1 MNLLTHWEGRTVDAW
16 RASWEVPHLE
26 IHDVL
31 GSTND
36 RARELARGGKD
47 AWAVVLAETQ
57 TRGRGR
63 EGRAWVSPGGQGLWL
78 SLLVPSRG
86 IETDRLLPLRIGLA
100 SAEALEGRVGK
111 RLGVQ
116 LKWPNDLLL
125 SGKKVG
131 GVLCENTGSGI
142 VVAGLGLNVGQKEA
156 DFPPELRETATSLEE
171 GAGSPVPRGELAGVL
186 IRGIKCGVGDGGE
199 HLTPGEMEGF
209 SRRDVL
215 LGQRIESQLEGLG
228 VALGITSS
236 GSLIMEVD
244 GGGRREVRGGSVR
257 RVLR

>member
-1 MNLLTHWEGRTVDAW
+1 MTLLTHWEGRPVDAW

-26 IHDVL
+26 IHDAL

-36 RARELARGGKD
+36 RAKELARNGKN
-47 AWAVVLAETQ
+47 AWAAVLAETQ

-63 EGRAWVSPGGQGLWL
+63 EGRAWVSPAGQGLWL
-78 SLLVPSRG
+78 SVLVPSKG
-86 IETDRLLPLRIGLA
+86 LATDGLLPLRVGLA
-100 SAEALEGRVGK
+100 SAEALEGRVG
-111 RLGVQ
+111 RGLGVQ

-142 VVAGLGLNVGQKEA
+142 VVAGLGLNVGQKSA
-156 DFPPELRETATSLEE
+156 DFPPELRETAISLEE
-171 GAGSPVPRGELAGVL
+171 GVGSPVPRGELAGVL
-186 IRGIKCGVGDGGE
+186 IRGIKRGVGDGGE

-215 LGQRIESQLEGLG
+215 LGQQIESQQEGLG
-228 VALGITSS
+228 VAVGITPS
-236 GSLIMEVD
+236 GSLIMEAEV
-244 GGGRREVRGGSVR
+244 GGRREIRGGSVR
-257 RVLR
+257 QVIR